1 MAEDLGMITPEVSA
15 LRDRH
20 KIPGMAVLQFMLD
33 DAGFDMGDISA
44 RCVCYTG
51 THDNDTTIGWFQGSS
66 PEIRSAEDIR
76 KRQETV
82 LALSGGSAATIHHDL
97 IRLAFSTAARIAI
110 APLQDYLGL
119 GAESRFNIP
128 GTTSDNWQW
137 RVTQDQLSNEL
148 IESVATMVGESGRAK
163 G

>member
-1 MAEDLGMITPEVSA
+1 
-15 LRDRH
+15 
-20 KIPGMAVLQFMLD
+20 MAVLQFLVD
-33 DAGFDMGDISA
+33 DAGFDAGDISEN
-44 RCVCYTG
+44 CVCYTG

-66 PEIRSAEDIR
+66 SEVRSAEDIR

-82 LALSGGSAATIHHDL
+82 LALSDGSAATIHHDL

-110 APLQDYLGL
+110 APLQDFLGL
-119 GAESRFNIP
+119 GTESRFNIP
-128 GTTSDNWQW
+128 GTTFDNWQW

-148 IESVATMVGESGRAK
+148 IDSVATMAGDSGRTK